1 MIVGWQ
7 LASNA
12 STSSAPHP
20 RSAPG
25 GASDNAIAEAW
36 VATFKSELVDGRR
49 FPSVEHAEHEVLHWI
64 RFYNGKRL
72 HEALGD
78 LPPSEY
84 KELNIKRDNSPVVAA
99 TQQSLQRPQ
108 GGSITN
114 VVLVLVQSS
123 RRGERSQVRRVAR
136 PTSGGGD

>member
-1 MIVGWQ
+1 MRQAEADSGRRRDLPRSEEREELERLRKENAGWMIVGWQ

-64 RFYNGKRL
+64 RF
-72 HEALGD
+72 
-78 LPPSEY
+78 
-84 KELNIKRDNSPVVAA
+84 
-99 TQQSLQRPQ
+99 
-108 GGSITN
+108 
-114 VVLVLVQSS
+114 
-123 RRGERSQVRRVAR
+123 
-136 PTSGGGD
+136 